1 MKISSAS
8 AFNQFNVSTNGR
20 FMANSPRMY
29 IRRAISTVLRPVIVA
44 ALLGPTVL
52 GYLLGVGLGGGQE
65 LGIIGAANMFVVSI
79 LSIPYLSTSVEGK
92 SISIG

>member
-8 AFNQFNVSTNGR
+8 AFNQFNVSTNDG
-20 FMANSPRMY
+20 FMANSRGMF
-29 IRRAISTVLRPVIVA
+29 IQRAFSTISRPVIVA

-52 GYLLGVGLGGGQE
+52 GYLLGIGLGGSQE

-79 LSIPYLSTSVEGK
+79 LGIPYLSASVEGK
-92 SISIG
+92 SIL